1 MQADCLLDEIADK
14 FSLLAGSRQLG
25 SACPDIAAD
34 CRYFPVGGYFILYCI
49 ISDGI
54 EVVRVVPGT
63 CRLEDLFPGG

>member
-25 SACPDIAAD
+25 SACPDIAAA
-34 CRYFPVGGYFILYCI
+34 CRYFPVGAYFIVYCI

-54 EVVRVVPGT
+54 EVSGWCQAR
-63 CRLEDLFPGG
+63 RLQNIFPGG